1 MKTPL
6 NCLRQLVLASLF
18 AHCKKSD
25 SHAWGKKYVALSA
38 PKSHRIFLYPS
49 ATGCN
54 SWGFSCWQPILYYE
68 KDPYRQTRKGSR
80 PDSFSSTERAEKNG
94 HPCPKPIGQSNWL
107 LNRCSFAG
115 EKILDPFMGSGTTG
129 VVCAANDRDFIGI
142 EKDISYF
149 RIAEDLIKS
158 ASAKYGTFLELF
170 R

>member
-1 MKTPL
+1 ME
-6 NCLRQLVLASLF
+6 F
-18 AHCKKSD
+18 M
-25 SHAWGKKYVALSA
+25 G
-38 PKSHRIFLYPS
+38 I
-49 ATGCN
+49 
-54 SWGFSCWQPILYYE
+54 YYE
-68 KDPYRQTRKGSR
+68 KDPYLQTRKGSR